1 MLYLLSVWL
10 HILAAITWIGGM
22 VFFALVAVPVIRR
35 GEFRSEAPALIRLSG
50 IRFRAIGWA
59 CIAVLVATGILNLA
73 YQGTGW
79 ENIWSGGIWQG
90 PQGLTLALKLSF
102 VGVVISLSILHDF
115 FIGPQAAQASAA
127 DPGSPKAIRLSRWA
141 RWLAR
146 LNLILS
152 LAIIFLAVVL
162 VRGSPW

>member
-10 HILAAITWIGGM
+10 HILAAIVWIGGM

-35 GEFRSEAPALIRLSG
+35 GECRSDAPALIRLAG
-50 IRFRAIGWA
+50 IRFRAIGWT

-79 ENIWSGGIWQG
+79 ENIWFGGIWQG
-90 PQGLTLALKLSF
+90 PQGLILVLKLSL
-102 VGVVISLSILHDF
+102 VVVVIGLSVVHDF
-115 FIGPQAAQASAA
+115 LIGPQSAQASVTE
-127 DPGSPKAIRLSRWA
+127 PGSPNTLRLSRWA

-146 LNLILS
+146 LNLLLS
-152 LAIIFLAVVL
+152 LAIVFLAVIL

>member
-1 MLYLLSVWL
+1 MLYLLSVGL
-10 HILAAITWIGGM
+10 HILAAIVWIGGM
-22 VFFALVAVPVIRR
+22 FFFALVAVPVIRR
-35 GEFRSEAPALIRLSG
+35 DEFRRGAPALIRLAG

-79 ENIWSGGIWQG
+79 EKIWVGGIWQG
-90 PQGLTLALKLSF
+90 PQGLILVLKLSL
-102 VGVVISLSILHDF
+102 VVVVISLSVVHDF
-115 FIGPQAAQASAA
+115 LIGPQAAQASAT
-127 DPGSPKAIRLSRWA
+127 DPGSAKALRLSRWA

-146 LNLILS
+146 LNLLLS
-152 LAIIFLAVVL
+152 LAIVFLAVIL